1 MIIDKSAFGQELAKI
16 INDNVGNRLT
26 VALGTGI
33 FQQVTAALDSC
44 IQEVEPVPVVDLQAP
59 IVDQQVQEA

>member
-33 FQQVTAALDSC
+33 FHHVMAALDSC
-44 IQEVEPVPVVDLQAP
+44 IKESEPAPIIDQQAP
-59 IVDQQVQEA
+59 EA